1 MEEASWPQNEIKALS
16 RDADM
21 TFSMSTLEG
30 KINPISEGWNL
41 LFRERLVINKTM
53 ELFPLFTE
61 FGMDR
66 GVKTRI
72 KLLDQA
78 GTPIGQ
84 ILRRVAPSV
93 VSPGVYTLVGE
104 AEAAGDCGENPSGSW
119 KLQLVSSVSF
129 DNLIPERESGFSV
142 KMERGPYLPPVPST
156 FEPGLLFRYMIGVS
170 APLSASFHLSAN
182 NPCAELKL
190 ILKDGAKELYTCGGE
205 QSILIPSWHLTP
217 APNSSNQGST
227 VSLAQSQLSRSNSR
241 VGKSSKKSNVSSAS
255 SESLVDV
262 MQYTLE
268 GHCVG
273 NWNLNAAELANVEK
287 LRIAAENEIRVFDT
301 IGSASNHSDLGSK
314 GSSRARSMSKAV
326 SPEHPEQATW
336 SLRIFLDNEMAEMI
350 ELKPDNRRKEKIR
363 AMKLAWEAAEE
374 GRHKKVRTNRSVQ
387 HYILLR
393 TLKRFPAV

>member
-104 AEAAGDCGENPSGSW
+104 AEAAGDCGEIRPDRGSC
-119 KLQLVSSVSF
+119 S
-129 DNLIPERESGFSV
+129 
-142 KMERGPYLPPVPST
+142 
-156 FEPGLLFRYMIGVS
+156 
-170 APLSASFHLSAN
+170 
-182 NPCAELKL
+182 
-190 ILKDGAKELYTCGGE
+190 
-205 QSILIPSWHLTP
+205 
-217 APNSSNQGST
+217 
-227 VSLAQSQLSRSNSR
+227 SLAQSL
-241 VGKSSKKSNVSSAS
+241 
-255 SESLVDV
+255 L
-262 MQYTLE
+262 
-268 GHCVG
+268 
-273 NWNLNAAELANVEK
+273 
-287 LRIAAENEIRVFDT
+287 T
-301 IGSASNHSDLGSK
+301 I
-314 GSSRARSMSKAV
+314 
-326 SPEHPEQATW
+326 
-336 SLRIFLDNEMAEMI
+336 
-350 ELKPDNRRKEKIR
+350 
-363 AMKLAWEAAEE
+363 
-374 GRHKKVRTNRSVQ
+374 
-387 HYILLR
+387 
-393 TLKRFPAV
+393 